1 MEKKTNRI
9 SKRSIITLYASLAL
23 LLGVAILAIGIGSVY
38 ISPANVI
45 RVLFSPKDTASTE
58 YIIIFNMRLA
68 RVIASVFGGGAL
80 ALSGLLL
87 QILFNN
93 PIADPY
99 VLGISSGAR
108 LFVGIVLLGG
118 VTMKSGFLSNPTG
131 MNVLANPW
139 FMFVGAFAGALLVMF
154 VMLGFAA
161 KIKNITMLLII
172 GIMLGYLCSSIVGIL
187 VAFSDDH
194 NIADFT
200 KWNMGTFGLMTWE
213 KIYVMVIVCSV
224 LFVLSFLLSKKLNA
238 LLLGESYAK
247 TMGIN
252 IKALRVL
259 IIMFSSVLTAVVT
272 AFAGLI
278 AFVGMSVP
286 HIARLL
292 LKTNDARVLL
302 PATIILGGIFGVGCD
317 LIART
322 IAAPNELAVGTI
334 TSFVGVPIILYLLIR
349 KNSAREL

>member
-1 MEKKTNRI
+1 MEKKADKI
-9 SKRSIITLYASLAL
+9 SKRSIITLNASLVF
-23 LLGVAILAIGIGSVY
+23 LLGIAVLAIGIGSVY

-45 RVLFSPKDTASTE
+45 RVLFSAKDTASTE

-118 VTMKSGFLSNPTG
+118 STTGFGILS
-131 MNVLANPW
+131 NPW
-139 FMFVGAFAGALLVMF
+139 FMFVGAFTGALLVML

-172 GIMLGYLCSSIVGIL
+172 GIMLGYLCSSLVGIL

-213 KIYVMVIVCSV
+213 KIYVMVIVCGV

-252 IKALRVL
+252 IKALRVF
-259 IIMFSSVLTAVVT
+259 IIMLSGILTAVVT

-292 LKTNDARVLL
+292 LKTSDARVLL

-322 IAAPNELAVGTI
+322 IAAPNELAVGTV
-334 TSFVGVPIILYLLIR
+334 TSFVGVPIILYLLIKR
-349 KNSAREL
+349 NHARV

>member
-1 MEKKTNRI
+1 MENQIKRI
-9 SKRSIITLYASLAL
+9 NKRAVITLYTSLLL
-23 LLGVAILAIGIGSVY
+23 LLGIGVIAIGVGSVY

-45 RVLFSPKDTASTE
+45 RVLFSSKDTASTE

-108 LFVGIVLLGG
+108 LFVGIILLGG
-118 VTMKSGFLSNPTG
+118 VTLGFNI
-131 MNVLANPW
+131 LASPW
-139 FMFVGAFAGALLVMF
+139 LMFIGAFAGAMLVMF

-172 GIMLGYLCSSIVGIL
+172 GIMLGYLCSSLVGIL

-213 KIYVMVIVCSV
+213 KIYVLVIVCSI

-252 IKALRVL
+252 IKVLRVL
-259 IIMFSSVLTAVVT
+259 IIMFSGILTAVVT

-292 LKTNDARVLL
+292 LKSEDARVLL

-334 TSFVGVPIILYLLIR
+334 TSFVGVPIVLFLLIKR
-349 KNSAREL
+349 NSARA